1 MPCHE
6 VWFLQLNPAQGPGV
20 IRQLFNSRLHARL
33 CVCVCVIHCVWMILW
48 EMLDVCVDVCVDAHC
63 KCMSV
68 SASEFVSGCWSVCGC
83 VCVIDPHDSFLPHLV
98 AEQLWPSRPLEQWI
112 EQCPGPNLGLIVG
125 EQESWAA
132 TGDPSTKEGGFVGH
146 VNLARAVAG
155 WLLCWG
161 QSSGSG
167 PKQTEKRLLKWRW
180 SGMPL
185 VEVSL
190 GAHTFVLFASSM
202 ARVDGWLEGWAPK
215 KHAKTMKIDENSRLL
230 QAWFVRICSSNSSS
244 KACNQCHI
252 LALSCSPYCGLTNK
266 SVQVNNYCLFM

>member
-1 MPCHE
+1 MC
-6 VWFLQLNPAQGPGV
+6 
-20 IRQLFNSRLHARL
+20 
-33 CVCVCVIHCVWMILW
+33 
-48 EMLDVCVDVCVDAHC
+48 VCVDVCVCVLMPIVIMWVCQLLSLSVDAGV
-63 KCMSV
+63 SV
-68 SASEFVSGCWSVCGC
+68 VVFVSS
-83 VCVIDPHDSFLPHLV
+83 IPMIHSYPHLV
-98 AEQLWPSRPLEQWI
+98 AEQLAPSRPLEQWI
-112 EQCPGPNLGLIVG
+112 EQCPGPNLGLIAG

-167 PKQTEKRLLKWRW
+167 PKQTKKRLLKWRW
-180 SGMPL
+180 SLMPL

-190 GAHTFVLFASSM
+190 GAHTFVVFASSM